1 MIVFVGAEDRGYWVR
16 ETAQIRGEELEFVES
31 SMTIQE
37 QINEILRHSG
47 DYIIFD
53 IEQYVDNA
61 EALAEEIMQIGRA
74 KSWTVVIYAPGYD
87 RESRIVQQLMYQGIR
102 YFVYSGNFS
111 EAREELER
119 CLNGYYREPKE
130 EELQE
135 VAKREEAKNGIRIGA
150 PCTTPRTQ
158 MSRPP

>member
-61 EALAEEIMQIGRA
+61 EALAEEVG
-74 KSWTVVIYAPGYD
+74 
-87 RESRIVQQLMYQGIR
+87 GI
-102 YFVYSGNFS
+102 
-111 EAREELER
+111 
-119 CLNGYYREPKE
+119 KE
-130 EELQE
+130 EGEKLD
-135 VAKREEAKNGIRIGA
+135 GGDL
-150 PCTTPRTQ
+150 CTGV
-158 MSRPP
+158 

>member
-1 MIVFVGAEDRGYWVR
+1 MR
-16 ETAQIRGEELEFVES
+16 S
-31 SMTIQE
+31 C
-37 QINEILRHSG
+37 RHSG

-102 YFVYSGNFS
+102 YFVYSGNFA
-111 EAREELER
+111 EAREELEH
-119 CLNGYYREPKE
+119 C
-130 EELQE
+130 
-135 VAKREEAKNGIRIGA
+135 
-150 PCTTPRTQ
+150 
-158 MSRPP
+158 

>member
-1 MIVFVGAEDRGYWVR
+1 MIVFVGAEDQEVLGQ

-47 DYIIFD
+47 ISIIFD

-74 KSWTVVIYAPGYD
+74 KSWTVVIYAPGMTG
-87 RESRIVQQLMYQGIR
+87 ESRIVQQLM
-102 YFVYSGNFS
+102 
-111 EAREELER
+111 
-119 CLNGYYREPKE
+119 
-130 EELQE
+130 
-135 VAKREEAKNGIRIGA
+135 
-150 PCTTPRTQ
+150 
-158 MSRPP
+158 

>member
-1 MIVFVGAEDRGYWVR
+1 MRSCGI
-16 ETAQIRGEELEFVES
+16 
-31 SMTIQE
+31 
-37 QINEILRHSG
+37 G

-102 YFVYSGNFS
+102 YFVYSGNFA

-119 CLNGYYREPKE
+119 CLNGYYRNRREGTAGSGKAGGSKE
-130 EELQE
+130 RDPDRCGWGMPPDGNHDLCPAVGQVSALKGYKACYVE
-135 VAKREEAKNGIRIGA
+135 VNATGFVEQA
-150 PCTTPRTQ
+150 
-158 MSRPP
+158 